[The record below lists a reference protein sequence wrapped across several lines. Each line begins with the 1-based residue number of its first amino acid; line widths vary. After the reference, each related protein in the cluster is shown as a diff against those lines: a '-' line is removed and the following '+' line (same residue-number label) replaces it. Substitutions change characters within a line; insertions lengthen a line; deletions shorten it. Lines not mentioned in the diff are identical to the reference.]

1 MKVKFSDRCVEGMAC
16 VVTIIVF
23 FVRLFVSS
31 FDCRSVF
38 SSPSRYS
45 VVLVD
50 FGCSDEVIGGQG

>member
-1 MKVKFSDRCVEGMAC
+1 MRGRYGLCSDHCLVTKVV
-16 VVTIIVF
+16 VF